1 MTITKNKRIDW
12 IDTAK
17 GLGIIFVTFGHAY
30 PYALTEWLF
39 PPLMPLFF
47 FLSGYVFSC
56 NVPFSTFIKKRIK
69 TLLVPYIFLGIIVV
83 LGYAI
88 QFKQFNLDSL
98 LNLTIGFIFQQR
110 FLNIWFL
117 PCLFILNVITYLL
130 VKIYDNDY
138 FLLFVSLIS
147 FLVGSLYYKYL
158 NASLYWNIDICIMAL
173 PYFLIGYITKKRN
186 YVDKYLINKKT
197 NLLFISLLLI
207 HTIAWYINY
216 RHGYTLDM
224 FTGDYGVVVAT
235 IVHSLAGIFW
245 IIILSIKCKSEYI
258 KYIGKNSILYYM
270 LHQFVI
276 FPIIQYI
283 FEKIHLET
291 YLNIIFNSNLIETML
306 VLAILKTV
314 ITIIVLTALCK
325 LIYKFKLE
333 YILGK

>member
-1 MTITKNKRIDW
+1 MNITKNKRIDW

-17 GLGIIFVTFGHAY
+17 GIGIILVTFTHAY
-30 PYALTEWLF
+30 PYAFTGWLF

-47 FLSGYVFSC
+47 FLSGYLFNYNTSFSI
-56 NVPFSTFIKKRIK
+56 FIKKRIK
-69 TLLVPYIFLGIIVV
+69 TLLVPYLFLGIIVV

-98 LNLTIGFIFQQR
+98 LNLTISFVFQQR

-117 PCLFILNVITYLL
+117 PCLFLLNIIAYFIM
-130 VKIYDNDY
+130 KISDNNY
-138 FLLFVSLIS
+138 FLLFISLIS
-147 FLVGSLYYKYL
+147 FLVGSVYYKYS
-158 NASLYWNIDICIMAL
+158 NASLYWNLDICLMAL
-173 PYFLIGYITKKRN
+173 PYFLIGYVNKKN
-186 YVDKYLINKKT
+186 NIVDKYLTNNKSY
-197 NLLFISLLLI
+197 LIFIFLLLVQ
-207 HTIAWYINY
+207 TIAWYINY
-216 RHGYTLDM
+216 SHGYGLDM
-224 FTGDYGVVVAT
+224 FTGEYGISVAT
-235 IVHSLAGIFW
+235 FIHSLAGIFW

-291 YLNIIFNSNLIETML
+291 YLNTIFNSNLIETML

-314 ITIIVLTALCK
+314 ITIIFLTVLCK